1 MRFGISCFVSSFA
14 HFTIL
19 WKHGEGRLILQI
31 LLRLGHD
38 VDSCQL
44 YHTSIVLRK
53 NIDPYNC
60 AVPVQGFGHD
70 VDNMFLLNVDVVL

>member
-1 MRFGISCFVSSFA
+1 MRFGISCFDSSFA

-19 WKHGEGRLILQI
+19 WKIVGGILILQI

-44 YHTSIVLRK
+44 YHTSIVLRE
-53 NIDPYNC
+53 IS
-60 AVPVQGFGHD
+60 VQ
-70 VDNMFLLNVDVVL
+70 